1 MFEETRTVI
10 VKTRGVWVSVNLVVL
25 LLTGWPSHVLAQATT
40 GALSGV
46 VHDAR
51 TRQPLPGVLVEVGMP
66 RQAATTDAEGR
77 FRFDA
82 VPIGKVELLV
92 SLVGYGFAKRDVEV
106 RPGETDVTIPL
117 SEGTAA
123 YAESVVVQGD
133 VFGARETGVA
143 AQQSLGSAELRQL
156 AGMTLDDP
164 LRAVQALAGVNSS
177 DDFYSDLSVRGN
189 GFRHL
194 NYTLDGV
201 PAGFLMHTIEF
212 VEDGGSV
219 SMINTDVLDHV
230 TLLRGAYPQRFGQRL
245 GAELAFGAVEGS
257 RQRNRYNATAS
268 GTSAS
273 LTVDGPLGHSGRGSW
288 LVSGRRSYLDILLKQ
303 VLNNSSNIAFG
314 FMDVFSKVVY
324 DVSDRHQVQASML
337 MGRSR
342 LNSEPDT
349 DNLQALGTATHAG
362 WMGTA
367 AWRHTVSPSLALT
380 HRLFFLGDS
389 YDNHNGRNVDV
400 AQGHARDHGYRVDA
414 VYSPGAGR
422 LVEAGFSAQRLSER
436 QLNAFQVPG
445 WRILG
450 GEDFNAQ
457 ANNVGGYGEMR
468 WTLGRITLTP
478 GTRVDRSGLIDH
490 WVASPWLQADW
501 QVPADL
507 TLVFGAGLHHQFP
520 EFAQVVG
527 TRGRT
532 GLSPERAVHV
542 DVGLE
547 GQLGT
552 AARWQVSAYNREERD
567 VLDLPDSYFWR
578 VGDLVQPPS
587 ATSLWES
594 RLDGWSRGI
603 ELMVQRKSP
612 DKLSGWF
619 AYSFGHTRYT
629 DRVTGERFDGDFDQ
643 RHTVSLFGRYRI
655 SDRMSA
661 NARFRYG
668 SNRPLLGY
676 FDRRTAGQ
684 FFVGTERNT
693 TRVPAYA
700 RLDVRADR
708 TYRWGRRRLTLF
720 GEVTNVLGRE
730 NQRQVP
736 PFVSTRTG
744 QVFRPFD
751 TMFPRIPSVGV
762 TVEF

>member
-1 MFEETRTVI
+1 MLR
-10 VKTRGVWVSVNLVVL
+10 RS
-25 LLTGWPSHVLAQATT
+25 
-40 GALSGV
+40 
-46 VHDAR
+46 
-51 TRQPLPGVLVEVGMP
+51 
-66 RQAATTDAEGR
+66 ATTDAEGR

-82 VPIGKVELLV
+82 VPIGRAELFV
-92 SLVGYGFAKRDVEV
+92 SLVGYGFARRDVEV

-123 YAESVVVQGD
+123 YDESVVVKGD

-156 AGMTLDDP
+156 GGMTLDDP
-164 LRAVQALAGVNSS
+164 LRAVQALAGVLSS
-177 DDFYSDLSVRGN
+177 DDFYSELAVRGN

-201 PAGFLMHTIEF
+201 PAGFLMHQIEF

-230 TLLRGAYPQRFGQRL
+230 TLLRGSYPQRFGQAL
-245 GAELAFGAVEGS
+245 GAELAFGVVEGS
-257 RQRNRYNATAS
+257 RKRTRYNVTAS
-268 GTSAS
+268 GTAAS
-273 LTVDGPLGHSGRGSW
+273 VTVDGPLGGSGRGSW
-288 LVSGRRSYLDILLKQ
+288 LVSGRRSYLDVFLKQ
-303 VLNNSSNIAFG
+303 VLDDSSIAFG
-314 FMDVFSKVVY
+314 FSDVFSKVVY
-324 DVSDRHQVQASML
+324 DLSERHQFQASVL

-342 LNSEPDT
+342 LENEPDP
-349 DNLQALGTATHAG
+349 DDLGDVGTAAHTG

-367 AWRHTVSPSLALT
+367 AWRHTMSPRLALT

-389 YDNHNGRNVDV
+389 YDNHNGLNVAV
-400 AQGHARDHGYRVDA
+400 AEGHARDYGYRVDA
-414 VYSPGAGR
+414 VYSPGSGR
-422 LVEAGFSAQRLSER
+422 LVEAGLSAQRLSER
-436 QLNAFQVPG
+436 QLNAFEIPG

-450 GEDFNAQ
+450 GEDFDAR
-457 ANNVGGYGEMR
+457 ATTVGGYGQMR
-468 WTLGRITLTP
+468 WTRGRVTLTP
-478 GTRVDRSGLIDH
+478 GARVDRSGLIDD
-490 WVASPWLQADW
+490 WVVSPWLQADW
-501 QVPADL
+501 QVPANL

-527 TRGRT
+527 TRGQT
-532 GLSPERAVHV
+532 GLAPERAIHV

-552 AARWQVSAYNREERD
+552 TARWQVSGYNREERD
-567 VLDLPDSYFWR
+567 VLDLPDAYYRR
-578 VGDLVQPPS
+578 VGTLVEPPS
-587 ATSLWES
+587 ATSLYEN
-594 RLDGWSRGI
+594 RLEGWSRGL
-603 ELMVQRKSP
+603 EVMVQRKSP
-612 DKLSGWF
+612 DALSGWV
-619 AYSFGHTRYT
+619 AYSFGHTRYS

-643 RHTVSLFGRYRI
+643 RHTVTLFGRYRI

-661 NARFRYG
+661 NTRFRYG

-676 FDRRTAGQ
+676 FERRAAGQ
-684 FFVGTERNT
+684 FFVGTSRNT
-693 TRVPAYA
+693 VRVPAYA

-708 TYRWGRRRLTLF
+708 TYRWGTRRVTLF
-720 GEVTNVLGRE
+720 GEVTNLLGRE

-744 QVFRPFD
+744 LVFGLFD

-762 TVEF
+762 TIEF